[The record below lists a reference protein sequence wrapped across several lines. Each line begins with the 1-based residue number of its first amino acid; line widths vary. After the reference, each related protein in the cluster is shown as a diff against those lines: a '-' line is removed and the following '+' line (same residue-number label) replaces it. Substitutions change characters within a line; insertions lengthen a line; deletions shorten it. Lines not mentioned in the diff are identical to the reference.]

1 MLVLASVLDSDAA
14 VRRPHLKLTGT
25 GAGTSDGTL
34 PRTYFYRL
42 LITTRQEIGLGNI
55 QAHQCVGNYT
65 QIMCITIIYTRL
77 TYIDKNN
84 VFVAQFF
91 QKKITKITKNTA
103 T

>member
-1 MLVLASVLDSDAA
+1 MAPFKINGNVW
-14 VRRPHLKLTGT
+14 GT
-25 GAGTSDGTL
+25 ADGTADGTV

-42 LITTRQEIGLGNI
+42 LAITRQEIGLGNI

-65 QIMCITIIYTRL
+65 QIMCITIIYTRF
-77 TYIDKNN
+77 TYIDKNNN

>member
-14 VRRPHLKLTGT
+14 VRRPRAASFKIKGNAWGT
-25 GAGTSDGTL
+25 GDGTADGTL

-55 QAHQCVGNYT
+55 QAHQRVGNYT

-91 QKKITKITKNTA
+91 QF
-103 T
+103 